1 MTTGVSTAALAANRA
16 RVKARAAVPEQVL
29 ALPRGRMIAYPH
41 EHAVTVYLRE
51 DDFGLS
57 RYSRDLVSDLRL
69 LHWEL
74 DGVLVVV
81 LMLRL
86 DRNDHFTF
94 EHWINA
100 AEPAGVRMLQCL
112 AAQRDTTVVLVGD
125 TDVRPY
131 RVRNDI
137 AGDASRLVARL
148 RAQSA
153 WSPEAF
159 HSAVL
164 RIGQL
169 YPTPHA
175 VWWSSPP
182 PPRRGRRGRSR

>member
-1 MTTGVSTAALAANRA
+1 MASSGVTSARAADRA
-16 RVKARAAVPEQVL
+16 RARARAAVPEQVL
-29 ALPRGRMIAYPH
+29 TLPRGRTIAYPH
-41 EHAVTVYLRE
+41 DHAVTVYLRE

-57 RYSRDLVSDLRL
+57 RYPRDLVSDLRL

-112 AAQRDTTVVLVGD
+112 AAQGDTDVVLVGD
-125 TDVRPY
+125 TDIRPY

-148 RAQSA
+148 RAHPA
-153 WSPEAF
+153 WTAEAF
-159 HSAVL
+159 TSAVS

-175 VWWSSPP
+175 LWWSSPP
-182 PPRRGRRGRSR
+182 PIKRGRRGRAR